1 RGDDPRV
8 PAPLRTRPDPA
19 RLHARRAA
27 RDRRR
32 CAEAKARRTRLARD
46 RRESAAPRALRRTG
60 ARGRANR
67 DRGSGREESD
77 GLGLRPE
84 TYNPRLMRSIGI
96 TAKVSSD
103 AALAYA
109 KSVADDLVKRGFGVC
124 FDDATGAA
132 VGDGARC

>member
-1 RGDDPRV
+1 
-8 PAPLRTRPDPA
+8 
-19 RLHARRAA
+19 
-27 RDRRR
+27 
-32 CAEAKARRTRLARD
+32 RTRLARD
-46 RRESAAPRALRRTG
+46 RRERATPRALRRTG

-132 VGDGARC
+132 VGDGARCFTKTDIGAQADLLITFGGDGTLLSVARHAPPHVP